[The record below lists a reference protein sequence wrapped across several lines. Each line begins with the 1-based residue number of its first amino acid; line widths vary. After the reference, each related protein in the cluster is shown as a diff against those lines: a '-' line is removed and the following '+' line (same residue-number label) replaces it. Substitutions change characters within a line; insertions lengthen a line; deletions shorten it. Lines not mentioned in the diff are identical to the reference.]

1 MKNLILAFI
10 AIFFL
15 MASCSSN
22 KIIEAKPEPKPLIPV
37 CENGTEM
44 VLKKIHLDG
53 CNWVLTLPTGE
64 NLEPMNIS
72 NFISVSDDENGL
84 ELNVKVEYKETP
96 AATICMIG
104 KTITITC
111 FEVIR

>member
-1 MKNLILAFI
+1 MKTFLISI
-10 AIFFL
+10 IIIIF
-15 MASCSSN
+15 ASCTN
-22 KIIEAKPEPKPLIPV
+22 HKIIEAKPDPKPLVPV
-37 CENGTEM
+37 CEDGTDM

-53 CNWVLTLPTGE
+53 CNWVLVLPNGE
-64 NLEPMNIS
+64 NLEPMNIGD
-72 NFISVSDDENGL
+72 FISVSDDENGL